1 MGCSCYASIP
11 SNDIPIKIIM
21 SDEFLWVS
29 KYSPKTIDECILPQG
44 LKDEFN
50 SIDELANM
58 LFIGDAGVGK
68 TTVANIL
75 CATKGVDLMF
85 MNASMERGIDEVR
98 TKIQTF
104 ASTVALFG
112 SYKVILLDE
121 ADNLTPDAQKALR
134 ALVEHHQNNCRFI
147 LTCNYPYK
155 LIDPLKSRL
164 QEYYFTYPDNKT
176 LKTTF
181 VKRMLDIMVAEK
193 VALEKTDVPHLQSL
207 VGMYYPNWRKVI
219 HQLQRCCASGSL
231 DASVLSKVQEEHIST
246 LFSVMKAKNFTVVR
260 NWIAENM
267 AAGVSDAD
275 IVKSIYTSLKDY
287 VVPQSIPQAVL
298 VLADYQQKA
307 AVVANQEIN
316 TVAMA
321 VELMMQMEFK

>member
-1 MGCSCYASIP
+1 
-11 SNDIPIKIIM
+11 M
-21 SDEFLWVS
+21 SDKYLWVE
-29 KYSPKTIDECILPQG
+29 KYAPTTIDECILPQG

-50 SIDELANM
+50 AIDELSNM

-75 CATKGVDLMF
+75 CATKGVDMMF
-85 MNASMERGIDEVR
+85 LNASMERGIDEVR
-98 TKIQTF
+98 NKIQSF
-104 ASTVALFG
+104 ASTTAMFG
-112 SYKVILLDE
+112 SYKVLLLDE

-134 ALVEHHQNNCRFI
+134 ALIEQHQNNCRFI

-164 QEYYFTYPDNKT
+164 QEYYFTYPDDKT
-176 LKTTF
+176 LKNTF
-181 VKRMLDIMVAEK
+181 VKRMLNIIMDEK
-193 VALEKTDVPHLQSL
+193 VTIEKSDLPHLQSL
-207 VGMYYPNWRKVI
+207 VEMYYPNWRKVI

-246 LFSVMKAKNFTVVR
+246 LFETMKVKNFTVVR

-267 AAGVSDAD
+267 AHGVSDTD

-298 VLADYQQKA
+298 ILADYQQKA
-307 AVVANQEIN
+307 AVVANQEVN
-316 TVAMA
+316 SVAMA
-321 VELMMQMEFK
+321 VELMMQCEFK